1 MAAPGLLLDRPK
13 ALLCLLAEGE
23 ERVKQ
28 KDLGD
33 GVYGFEYYPMVPGT
47 YTVTIT
53 WGGQNI
59 GRR

>member
-1 MAAPGLLLDRPK
+1 MSLT
-13 ALLCLLAEGE
+13 EGE

-47 YTVTIT
+47 YTITIT

>member
-1 MAAPGLLLDRPK
+1 MS
-13 ALLCLLAEGE
+13 LAEGE